1 MGQVESEVLKNQNR
15 QLLRWLR
22 YIDDV
27 FCIWTHEQV
36 QLEKLSMMLTNFILT
51 LNLRMS
57 TVEKCQIF

>member
-36 QLEKLSMMLTNFILT
+36 QLEKFSMMLTNFILT

>member
-36 QLEKLSMMLTNFILT
+36 QLEKFSMMLTNFILT

-57 TVEKCQIF
+57 TIEKCQIF